1 MFCVVPKC
9 RVGVFLCYSNR
20 LIHKEAVTK
29 RLRPNSIENERGR
42 KRKREGE
49 HMISPLIETPFVDN
63 KSICFDIRLGAVRG
77 LPLSTYA
84 NFSAFLTPPLPP
96 CTQIHATSL
105 TEP

>member
-63 KSICFDIRLGAVRG
+63 KSICFDIRLGAVIQGSAGTYRG
-77 LPLSTYA
+77 LLY
-84 NFSAFLTPPLPP
+84 SAQT
-96 CTQIHATSL
+96 
-105 TEP
+105 